1 MAFSAWKHLQRT
13 LRQQHIKQEV
23 VFPAAFPGHRKLRQ
37 GAFLAARL
45 NPLGGMHL
53 ELSANLKLE
62 GPFRESL
69 QATLNHMVQQSR
81 GEPLSVSVS
90 TLSAGSTH
98 PVDLP
103 KVEDL
108 INDLTKKPLTGVNV
122 IKRAA
127 KDVLRWFS
135 KPMERGKR
143 YPGRCTAHAVACG
156 CTCVLV

>member
-1 MAFSAWKHLQRT
+1 MAFSSWKHLQRT

-23 VFPAAFPGHRKLRQ
+23 VFRAAFPGHPKLRQ
-37 GAFLAARL
+37 GAHLAARL

-53 ELSANLKLE
+53 ELSGNLKLE

-103 KVEDL
+103 KVENL
-108 INDLTKKPLTGVNV
+108 KHERSGKPLTGVNV

-127 KDVLRWFS
+127 KEVFKWFS
-135 KPMERGKR
+135 QPMQGGKP
-143 YPGRCTAHAVACG
+143 YPGRCTAHAVA
-156 CTCVLV
+156 